1 MGKYFGTDGIR
12 GKYGEGYITASF
24 AFRMGAA
31 LAKYAAGLKPGM
43 PLNVIVG
50 RDTRASGALLS
61 DAIAQG
67 LNSRR
72 VFVHDAGVVPTPAVA
87 QCVQQQSADLGIAIT
102 ASHNPAQDN
111 GIKLFD
117 ASGCKLDLLE
127 EAGIEALIDQEPEM
141 PADLPPAKYYPLD
154 AAGFYINYLSSLLD
168 QNCMSGWRIVL
179 DLANGATAVTSPA
192 VFKRWGAKLHLIGD
206 QPNGKN
212 INLGVG
218 SEYSGALGEA
228 VRRHSAHIGI
238 AHDGDG
244 DRVIFSDENG
254 QVLDGDVVLG
264 IFALYALKSGALAG
278 NTLVST
284 IQSNL
289 GLDHAIRA
297 AGGQVE
303 RVDVGDRNVAHRMR
317 AIGANLGGENSG
329 HIIFSNFSTTGDGLL
344 AAVKLIELMRQT
356 GKPLSLLRQEIMIFP
371 QQTCNLKVLD
381 KIPLPQLPKLS
392 QAIQQIELNLDQ
404 SGRVLVRYSG
414 TEPKLRMLV
423 EAKDAD
429 AVDQALSILERAA
442 RADLHVIDD

>member
-12 GKYGEGYITASF
+12 GKYGEGCITPSF

-31 LAKYAAGLKPGM
+31 LAKYAADLKPGM
-43 PLNVIVG
+43 PLNVIIG

-87 QCVQQQSADLGIAIT
+87 QCVRQQSADLGIAIT

-117 ASGCKLDLLE
+117 ASGCKLDLHE
-127 EAGIEALIDQEPEM
+127 EACIEALIEQEPPM
-141 PADLPPAKYYPLD
+141 PADLPSAKYYSLD

-192 VFKRWGAKLHLIGD
+192 VFQRWGAKLQLIGD

-218 SEYSGALGEA
+218 SEYPGALGEA

-244 DRVIFSDENG
+244 DRVVFSDENG
-254 QVLDGDVVLG
+254 EVLDGDVVLG

-278 NTLVST
+278 KTLVST

-303 RVDVGDRNVAHRMR
+303 RVDVGDRNVAHHMR

-356 GKPLSLLRQEIMIFP
+356 GKPLSLLRQEIVIFP
-371 QQTCNLKVLD
+371 QQTCNLKVVD
-381 KIPLPQLPKLS
+381 KIPLPQLPQLS
-392 QAIQQIELNLDQ
+392 QAIQQIELDLGQ
-404 SGRVLVRYSG
+404 AGRVLVRYSG

-423 EAKDAD
+423 EARDAG
-429 AVDQALSILERAA
+429 AVDQALAVLECAA
-442 RADLHVIDD
+442 RADLRVLDD